1 MAGRGKGP
9 ALRPALLLLCL
20 ALSPI
25 GAGAQGTP
33 PADLAAYLPAAG
45 RVPGWRP
52 DGEIQRYAGEDL
64 FVYINGGAEIYH
76 EYGFRRV
83 IARDYRSAAGKS
95 VTLEIF
101 EMTDPL
107 AAFGVFSFK
116 ASGRG
121 RRIPVGQ
128 AADLEDY
135 YLNIWQGSCQV
146 TVTGFDES
154 PECLAGVRA
163 VGEAAAAL
171 IPAAGSPPGL
181 FDRLPEEFAS
191 SVRRKYLKGV
201 IGLANIHP
209 FFTQDVLRFAEAAA
223 AEAGGEWTFLFRY
236 PSEDEAAARF
246 PEVWKALQAAAR
258 NKEVSQSPEGTLT
271 ALDDKG
277 LGSAWRLKGRDIQ
290 AALSGAGPQAARSL
304 LERFR

>member
-1 MAGRGKGP
+1 MAARRERP

-20 ALSPI
+20 ALSPA
-25 GAGAQGTP
+25 GAGAQGAP
-33 PADLAAYLPAAG
+33 PADLAAYLPAAD

-64 FVYINGGAEIYH
+64 FVYIDGGAEIYH

-83 IARDYRSAAGKS
+83 IARDYRNAAGQS
-95 VTLEIF
+95 VTLEVF
-101 EMTDPL
+101 EMADPL
-107 AAFGVFSFK
+107 AAYGVFSFK

-135 YLNIWQGSCQV
+135 YLNIWQGSYQV

-171 IPAAGSPPGL
+171 IPAAGSPPDL
-181 FDRLPEEFAS
+181 FDRLPEAFAS
-191 SVRRKYLKGV
+191 SGRRKYLKGV
-201 IGLANIHP
+201 IGLYNIHP
-209 FFTQDVLRFAEAAA
+209 FFSGDVLRFAEAAA
-223 AEAGGEWTFLFRY
+223 AEAGGEWAFLFRY
-236 PSEDEAAARF
+236 ASEGEAAARL
-246 PEVWKALQAAAR
+246 PEVRKALQAAPR
-258 NKEVSQSPEGTLT
+258 VKEVSQSPEGTLT
-271 ALDDKG
+271 AIDEKG
-277 LGSAWRLKGRDIQ
+277 LVSAWRLKGRDIQ
-290 AALSGAGPQAARSL
+290 AALTGAGPETARSL
-304 LERFR
+304 LARFR

>member
-1 MAGRGKGP
+1 MAARGKGP

-20 ALSPI
+20 ALFPL
-25 GAGAQGTP
+25 GARAQGSP
-33 PADLAAYLPAAG
+33 PADLAAYLPAAD

-64 FVYINGGAEIYH
+64 FVYIDGGAEIYH

-83 IARDYRSAAGKS
+83 VARDYRSASGKS
-95 VTLEIF
+95 VTLEVF
-101 EMTDPL
+101 EMADPR
-107 AAFGVFSFK
+107 AAYGVFSFK

-135 YLNIWQGSCQV
+135 YLNIWKGSCQV

-171 IPAAGSPPGL
+171 IPAAGSPPDL
-181 FDRLPEEFAS
+181 FDRLPEAFAS
-191 SVRRKYLKGV
+191 SGRRKYLKGV
-201 IGLANIHP
+201 IGLYNIHP
-209 FFTQDVLRFAEAAA
+209 FFTGDVLRFAEAAA
-223 AEAGGEWTFLFRY
+223 AETGGEWAFLFRY
-236 PSEDEAAARF
+236 ASEAEAAARL
-246 PEVWKALQAAAR
+246 PEVRKALQTAAR
-258 NKEVSQSPEGTLT
+258 AKQVAQPSEGTIT
-271 ALDDKG
+271 ATDDKG
-277 LGSAWRLKGRDIQ
+277 LASAWRLKGRDIQ
-290 AALSGAGPQAARSL
+290 AALSAAGAEAALSL